1 MRGQL
6 QQEILD
12 MLARGSSLEE
22 AGDRICD
29 HAERL
34 AAGVICSIVTV
45 DREGLLHP
53 LAGPTIAKTYS
64 DALDGIPIGPDV
76 GSCGTAAHFRRPIAV
91 TDIFADPLWIPYRP
105 LADILAKEHGVKAC
119 WSSPILRS
127 DGRVLGAFGFYYKDN
142 RGPTPEERM
151 IVAECLDLCSLV
163 LEREEVKADNQRLA
177 FFDNLTGF
185 GNRANFLKTLEAA
198 VDSAS
203 APLSV
208 LLVDID
214 QLGRFND
221 AFGHATGDRLIL
233 EVGQVVARIA
243 APAATFR
250 VDADEFAVL
259 IENRPA
265 TELSAVSTEILRAL
279 ENRTPQR
286 NEHLLPVSVTCGGA
300 TSEPSEPPDVP
311 TFLQHAN
318 LALHHAKQTARG
330 GFVLYSDD
338 LAGAIANRFRALQ
351 TVTSALAEDRIEAYY
366 QPIVSLPMQ
375 EIVGLEAL
383 CRIRTDGGQILSPG
397 AFAEA
402 LQDPSMGHLLTDRML
417 EQVARDIRYWLDLG
431 LSFQYVSVNVS
442 MADFNQGNLCE
453 RIKSVFAR
461 HRTPL
466 KHVVLEVTE
475 TVYMDEKDGKVAR
488 AIEELRRE
496 GLLVA
501 LDDFGTGYASLTHLL
516 NFPVD
521 IIKID
526 KTFIDRMSD
535 GPGAVIVK
543 ALIDMSIGLGTRIVA
558 EGVETEDQAER
569 LQGLGCPYVQGY
581 LFGRPVDRDR
591 ATEALRPE
599 TSSSA
604 SKPKRKLK
612 RPVNLMR

>member
-1 MRGQL
+1 
-6 QQEILD
+6 
-12 MLARGSSLEE
+12 MLARGSSLED
-22 AGDRICD
+22 ACDRICE

-53 LAGPTIAKTYS
+53 LAGPTISKTYS

-91 TDIFADPLWIPYRP
+91 ADIFADPLWIPYRP

-177 FFDNLTGF
+177 FFDSLTGF
-185 GNRANFLKTLEAA
+185 GNRANFLKTLEDAIEGA
-198 VDSAS
+198 T

-214 QLGRFND
+214 HLGRVND

-233 EVGQVVARIA
+233 EGQTVARIA
-243 APAATFR
+243 APAAIFR

-259 IENRPA
+259 IEDRSA
-265 TELSAVSTEILRAL
+265 EELSAVSTEILRAM
-279 ENRTPQR
+279 ENRAPQR

-300 TSEPSEPPDVP
+300 IFEPSRPPDVP

-351 TVTSALAEDRIEAYY
+351 TVTSALAEDRIEAHY
-366 QPIVSLPMQ
+366 QPIVSLPTQ

-383 CRIRTDGGQILSPG
+383 CRIRMDGGQILSPG

-402 LQDPSMGHLLTDRML
+402 LQDPSIGHLLTDRML

-442 MADFNQGNLCE
+442 MADFNQGNLGE

-475 TVYMDEKDGKVAR
+475 TVYMDEKDGKVAK

-516 NFPVD
+516 DFPVD

-543 ALIDMSIGLGTRIVA
+543 ALLDMSVGLGTRIVA

-569 LQGLGCPYVQGY
+569 LRRLGCPYVQGY
-581 LFGRPVDRDR
+581 LFGRPVNRDK
-591 ATEALRPE
+591 ATEALRSEVPP
-599 TSSSA
+599 SA
-604 SKPKRKLK
+604 DKVERKSGG
-612 RPVNLMR
+612 P

>member
-1 MRGQL
+1 MRREL

-12 MLARGSSLEE
+12 MLARGSSLED
-22 AGDRICD
+22 ACDRICN
-29 HAERL
+29 HAEQL
-34 AAGVICSIVTV
+34 AAGVLCSIVTV
-45 DREGLLHP
+45 DRDGLLHP

-91 TDIFADPLWIPYRP
+91 TDIFADPLWIPYRS

-151 IVAECLDLCSLV
+151 IVAEYLDLCSLV

-198 VDSAS
+198 IDGGAG
-203 APLSV
+203 PLSV
-208 LLVDID
+208 LLIDID
-214 QLGRFND
+214 HLGRVND

-233 EVGQVVARIA
+233 EVGQAVARIA

-259 IENRPA
+259 IENRS
-265 TELSAVSTEILRAL
+265 TELSAVSAEILRAI
-279 ENRTPQR
+279 ENRTPRR

-300 TSEPSEPPDVP
+300 ISEPSQPPDVP

-318 LALHHAKQTARG
+318 LALHHAKRTARG

-338 LAGAIANRFRALQ
+338 LAGAIANRFRVLQ
-351 TVTSALAEDRIEAYY
+351 TVTSALAEDRIEAHY
-366 QPIVSLPMQ
+366 QPIVSLATQ
-375 EIVGLEAL
+375 EIIGLEAL
-383 CRIRTDGGQILSPG
+383 CRIRLDGGQILSAG

-402 LQDPSMGHLLTDRML
+402 LQDLSMGHLLTDRML

-431 LSFQYVSVNVS
+431 MSFQYVSVNVS

-453 RIKSVFAR
+453 RIKSVFAH

-475 TVYMDEKDGKVAR
+475 TVYMDEKDSKVAQ
-488 AIEELRRE
+488 AIEELRKE

-543 ALIDMSIGLGTRIVA
+543 ALLDMSTGLGTRIVA
-558 EGVETEDQAER
+558 EGVETEDQANR
-569 LQGLGCPYVQGY
+569 LRRLGCPYVQGY

-591 ATEALRPE
+591 TTEALRADASVP
-599 TSSSA
+599 A
-604 SKPKRKLK
+604 SKAGQKA
-612 RPVNLMR
+612 

>member
-1 MRGQL
+1 MRRQL

-12 MLARGSSLEE
+12 MLARGASLED
-22 AGDRICD
+22 ACDRICN
-29 HAERL
+29 HAEQL
-34 AAGVICSIVTV
+34 AAGVLCSIVTV
-45 DREGLLHP
+45 DRDGLLHP

-64 DALDGIPIGPDV
+64 DALDGIPIGADV

-91 TDIFADPLWIPYRP
+91 TDIFADPLWIPYRS

-127 DGRVLGAFGFYYKDN
+127 DGRVLGAFGFYYKGN

-151 IVAECLDLCSLV
+151 IVAEYLDLCSLV

-198 VDSAS
+198 IDATGG
-203 APLSV
+203 PLSV
-208 LLVDID
+208 LLIDID
-214 QLGRFND
+214 HLGRVND

-233 EVGQVVARIA
+233 EVGQAVARIA

-259 IENRPA
+259 IENRS
-265 TELSAVSTEILRAL
+265 TELSAVSAEILRAI
-279 ENRTPQR
+279 ENRTPRR

-300 TSEPSEPPDVP
+300 ISEPSQPPDVP

-318 LALHHAKQTARG
+318 LALHHAKRTARG

-338 LAGAIANRFRALQ
+338 LAGAIANRFRVLQ
-351 TVTSALAEDRIEAYY
+351 TVTSALAEERIEAHY
-366 QPIVSLPMQ
+366 QPIVSLATQ
-375 EIVGLEAL
+375 EIIGLEAL
-383 CRIRTDGGQILSPG
+383 CRIRLDERQILSAG

-402 LQDPSMGHLLTDRML
+402 LQDLSMGHLLTDRML
-417 EQVARDIRYWLDLG
+417 EQVAPDIRYWLDLG
-431 LSFQYVSVNVS
+431 MSFQYVSVNVS
-442 MADFNQGNLCE
+442 MADFNQGDLCE
-453 RIKSVFAR
+453 RIKSVFAH

-475 TVYMDEKDGKVAR
+475 TVYMDEKDGKVAQ

-543 ALIDMSIGLGTRIVA
+543 ALLDMSTGLGTRIVA

-569 LQGLGCPYVQGY
+569 LRRLGCPYVQGY

-591 ATEALRPE
+591 TTEALRADASAP
-599 TSSSA
+599 A
-604 SKPKRKLK
+604 SKAGRKA
-612 RPVNLMR
+612 

>member
-1 MRGQL
+1 
-6 QQEILD
+6 
-12 MLARGSSLEE
+12 MLARGSSLED
-22 AGDRICD
+22 ACDRICE

-53 LAGPTIAKTYS
+53 LAGPTISRTYS

-177 FFDNLTGF
+177 FFDSLTGF

-198 VDSAS
+198 IEGAS

-214 QLGRFND
+214 HLGRVND

-233 EVGQVVARIA
+233 EVGQTVARIA
-243 APAATFR
+243 APAAIFR

-259 IENRPA
+259 IEDRSA
-265 TELSAVSTEILRAL
+265 EELSAVSTEILRAM
-279 ENRTPQR
+279 ENRAPQR
-286 NEHLLPVSVTCGGA
+286 DEHLLPVSVTCGGA
-300 TSEPSEPPDVP
+300 IFEPSRPPDVP

-351 TVTSALAEDRIEAYY
+351 TVTSALAEDRIEAHY
-366 QPIVSLPMQ
+366 QPIVSLPTQ

-383 CRIRTDGGQILSPG
+383 CRIRMDGGQILSPG

-442 MADFNQGNLCE
+442 MADFNQGNLGE
-453 RIKSVFAR
+453 RIKSVFAH

-475 TVYMDEKDGKVAR
+475 TVYMDEKDGKVAK

-543 ALIDMSIGLGTRIVA
+543 ALLDMSVGLGTRIVA

-569 LQGLGCPYVQGY
+569 LRRLGCPYVQGY
-581 LFGRPVDRDR
+581 LFGRPVDRDK
-591 ATEALRPE
+591 ATEAMRSEVPP
-599 TSSSA
+599 SA
-604 SKPKRKLK
+604 DKVERKSGG
-612 RPVNLMR
+612 P

>member
-1 MRGQL
+1 
-6 QQEILD
+6 
-12 MLARGSSLEE
+12 MLARGSSLED
-22 AGDRICD
+22 ACDRICE

-34 AAGVICSIVTV
+34 AAGVLCSIVTV
-45 DREGLLHP
+45 DRDGLLHP

-64 DALDGIPIGPDV
+64 NALDGIPIGPDV

-91 TDIFADPLWIPYRP
+91 TDIFADPLWIPYRS

-151 IVAECLDLCSLV
+151 IVAEYLDLCSLV

-198 VDSAS
+198 IDGGAG
-203 APLSV
+203 PLSV
-208 LLVDID
+208 LLIDID
-214 QLGRFND
+214 HLGRVND

-233 EVGQVVARIA
+233 EVGQTVARIA
-243 APAATFR
+243 APVATFR

-259 IENRPA
+259 IENRS
-265 TELSAVSTEILRAL
+265 TELSAVSAEILRAI
-279 ENRTPQR
+279 ENRTPRR

-300 TSEPSEPPDVP
+300 ISEPSQPPDVP

-318 LALHHAKQTARG
+318 LALHHAKRTARG

-338 LAGAIANRFRALQ
+338 LAGAIANRFRVLQ
-351 TVTSALAEDRIEAYY
+351 TVTSALAEDRIEAHY
-366 QPIVSLPMQ
+366 QPIVSLATQ

-383 CRIRTDGGQILSPG
+383 CRIRLDGGQILSAG

-402 LQDPSMGHLLTDRML
+402 LQDLSMGHLLTDRML

-431 LSFQYVSVNVS
+431 MSFQYVSVNVS

-453 RIKSVFAR
+453 RIKSVFAH

-475 TVYMDEKDGKVAR
+475 TVYMDEKDGKVAQ

-543 ALIDMSIGLGTRIVA
+543 ALLDMSIGLGTRIVA
-558 EGVETEDQAER
+558 EGVETEDQADR
-569 LQGLGCPYVQGY
+569 LRRLGCPYVQGY

-591 ATEALRPE
+591 TTEALRAD
-599 TSSSA
+599 TFALA
-604 SKPKRKLK
+604 SKAGQKA
-612 RPVNLMR
+612 

>member
-1 MRGQL
+1 
-6 QQEILD
+6 
-12 MLARGSSLEE
+12 MLARGASLEK
-22 AGDRICD
+22 ACDRICE
-29 HAERL
+29 HAEGL
-34 AAGVICSIVTV
+34 AAGGICSIVTV
-45 DREGLLHP
+45 DRDGLLHP
-53 LAGPTIAKTYS
+53 LAGPTISTTYS
-64 DALDGIPIGPDV
+64 NALDGIAIGPNV
-76 GSCGTAAHFRRPIAV
+76 GSCGTAAHFRRPVAV
-91 TDIFADPLWIPYRP
+91 TDIFADPLWKPYGS

-185 GNRANFLKTLEAA
+185 GNRANFLKALEASLDGA
-198 VDSAS
+198 TT
-203 APLSV
+203 PLSV
-208 LLVDID
+208 LLIDID
-214 QLGRFND
+214 HLGRVND
-221 AFGHATGDRLIL
+221 AFGHATGDRVIL
-233 EVGQVVARIA
+233 EVGQTVARIA

-259 IENRPA
+259 IENHA
-265 TELSAVSTEILRAL
+265 AMDLSSISTEILQAM
-279 ENRTPQR
+279 ENWARR
-286 NEHLLPVSVTCGGA
+286 WDKHSLPVSVTCGGA
-300 TSEPSEPPDVP
+300 IFEPSGPRDVP

-318 LALHHAKQTARG
+318 LALHHAKQTGRG
-330 GFVLYSDD
+330 GFALYSDD

-351 TVTSALAEDRIEAYY
+351 TVTGALAEDRVEAHY
-366 QPIVSLPMQ
+366 QPIVSLPTQ
-375 EIVGLEAL
+375 EIVGFEAL
-383 CRIRTDGGQILSPG
+383 CRIRMDDGQILSAG
-397 AFAEA
+397 AFADA
-402 LQDPSMGHLLTDRML
+402 LQDLSMGHLLTDRML
-417 EQVARDIRYWLDLG
+417 ERVARDIRHWLDLG

-466 KHVVLEVTE
+466 KYVVLEVTE
-475 TVYMDEKDGKVAR
+475 TVYMDERDGRVAK
-488 AIEELRRE
+488 AIEELRKE

-543 ALIDMSIGLGTRIVA
+543 ALLDMSAGLGTRIVA
-558 EGVETEDQAER
+558 EGVETQDQAER
-569 LQGLGCPYVQGY
+569 LRRLGCPYVQGY

-591 ATEALRPE
+591 TTQVLRPE
-599 TSSSA
+599 ASSSRHKA
-604 SKPKRKLK
+604 KRKLK
-612 RPVNLMR
+612 QSATLMR

>member
-1 MRGQL
+1 
-6 QQEILD
+6 
-12 MLARGSSLEE
+12 MLARGSSLED
-22 AGDRICD
+22 ACDRICE

-53 LAGPTIAKTYS
+53 LAGPTISKTYS

-91 TDIFADPLWIPYRP
+91 ADIFADPLWIPYRP

-177 FFDNLTGF
+177 FFDSLTGF
-185 GNRANFLKTLEAA
+185 GNRANFLKTLEDAIEGA
-198 VDSAS
+198 T

-214 QLGRFND
+214 HLGRVND

-233 EVGQVVARIA
+233 EGQTVARIA
-243 APAATFR
+243 APAAIFR

-259 IENRPA
+259 IEDRSA
-265 TELSAVSTEILRAL
+265 EELSAVSTEILRAM
-279 ENRTPQR
+279 ENRAPQR

-300 TSEPSEPPDVP
+300 IFEPSRPPDVP

-351 TVTSALAEDRIEAYY
+351 TVTSALAEDRIEAHY
-366 QPIVSLPMQ
+366 QPIVSLPTQ

-383 CRIRTDGGQILSPG
+383 CRIRMDGGQILSPG

-402 LQDPSMGHLLTDRML
+402 LQDPSIGHLLTDRML

-442 MADFNQGNLCE
+442 MADFNQGNLGE
-453 RIKSVFAR
+453 RIKSVFAH

-475 TVYMDEKDGKVAR
+475 TVYMDEKDGKVAK

-516 NFPVD
+516 DFPVD

-543 ALIDMSIGLGTRIVA
+543 ALLDMSVGLGTRIVA

-569 LQGLGCPYVQGY
+569 LRRLGCPYVQGY
-581 LFGRPVDRDR
+581 LFGRPVNRDK
-591 ATEALRPE
+591 ATEALRSEVPP
-599 TSSSA
+599 SA
-604 SKPKRKLK
+604 DKVERKSGG
-612 RPVNLMR
+612 P

>member
-1 MRGQL
+1 M
-6 QQEILD
+6 
-12 MLARGSSLEE
+12 
-22 AGDRICD
+22 
-29 HAERL
+29 
-34 AAGVICSIVTV
+34 TV
-45 DREGLLHP
+45 DRDGLLHP

-64 DALDGIPIGPDV
+64 NALDGIPIGPDV

-91 TDIFADPLWIPYRP
+91 TDIFADPLWIPYRS

-151 IVAECLDLCSLV
+151 IVAEYLDLCSLV

-198 VDSAS
+198 IDGGAG
-203 APLSV
+203 PLSV
-208 LLVDID
+208 LLIDID
-214 QLGRFND
+214 HLGRVND

-233 EVGQVVARIA
+233 EVGQTVARIA
-243 APAATFR
+243 APVATFR

-259 IENRPA
+259 IENRS
-265 TELSAVSTEILRAL
+265 TELSAVSAEILRAI
-279 ENRTPQR
+279 ENRTPRR

-300 TSEPSEPPDVP
+300 ISEPSQPPDVP

-318 LALHHAKQTARG
+318 LALHHAKRTARG

-338 LAGAIANRFRALQ
+338 LAGAIANRFRVLQ
-351 TVTSALAEDRIEAYY
+351 TVTSALAEDRIEAHY
-366 QPIVSLPMQ
+366 QPIVSLATQ

-383 CRIRTDGGQILSPG
+383 CRIRLDGGQILSAG

-402 LQDPSMGHLLTDRML
+402 LQDLSMGHLLTDRML

-431 LSFQYVSVNVS
+431 MSFQYVSVNVS

-453 RIKSVFAR
+453 RIKSVFAH

-475 TVYMDEKDGKVAR
+475 TVYMDEKDGKVAQ

-543 ALIDMSIGLGTRIVA
+543 ALLDMSIGLGTRIVA
-558 EGVETEDQAER
+558 EGVETEDQADR
-569 LQGLGCPYVQGY
+569 LRRLGCPYVQGY

-591 ATEALRPE
+591 TTEALRAD
-599 TSSSA
+599 TFALA
-604 SKPKRKLK
+604 SKAGQKA
-612 RPVNLMR
+612 

>member
-1 MRGQL
+1 MRREL

-12 MLARGSSLEE
+12 MLARGSSLED
-22 AGDRICD
+22 ACDRICN
-29 HAERL
+29 HAEQL
-34 AAGVICSIVTV
+34 AAGVLCSIVTV
-45 DREGLLHP
+45 DRDGLLHP

-64 DALDGIPIGPDV
+64 DSLDGIPIGPDV

-91 TDIFADPLWIPYRP
+91 TDIFADPLWIPYRS

-151 IVAECLDLCSLV
+151 IVAEYLDLCSLV

-185 GNRANFLKTLEAA
+185 GNRANFLKTLEASIDGGA
-198 VDSAS
+198 G
-203 APLSV
+203 PLSV
-208 LLVDID
+208 LLIDID
-214 QLGRFND
+214 HLGRVND

-233 EVGQVVARIA
+233 EVGQAVARIA

-259 IENRPA
+259 IENRS
-265 TELSAVSTEILRAL
+265 TELSAVSAEILRAI
-279 ENRTPQR
+279 ENRTPRR

-300 TSEPSEPPDVP
+300 ISEPSQPPDVP

-318 LALHHAKQTARG
+318 LALHHAKRTARG

-338 LAGAIANRFRALQ
+338 LAGAIANRFRVLQ
-351 TVTSALAEDRIEAYY
+351 TVTSALAEDRIEAHY
-366 QPIVSLPMQ
+366 QPIVSLATQ
-375 EIVGLEAL
+375 EIIGLEAL
-383 CRIRTDGGQILSPG
+383 CRIRLDGGQILSAG

-402 LQDPSMGHLLTDRML
+402 LQDLSMGHLLTDRML

-431 LSFQYVSVNVS
+431 MSFQYVSVNVS
-442 MADFNQGNLCE
+442 MADFNQGSLCE
-453 RIKSVFAR
+453 RIKSVFAH

-475 TVYMDEKDGKVAR
+475 MVYMDEKDGKVAQ
-488 AIEELRRE
+488 AIEELRKE

-543 ALIDMSIGLGTRIVA
+543 ALLDMSTGLGTRIVA
-558 EGVETEDQAER
+558 EGVETEDQANR
-569 LQGLGCPYVQGY
+569 LRRLGCPYVQGY

-591 ATEALRPE
+591 TTEALRADASAP
-599 TSSSA
+599 A
-604 SKPKRKLK
+604 SKAGQEA
-612 RPVNLMR
+612 

>member
-12 MLARGSSLEE
+12 MLARGSSLED
-22 AGDRICD
+22 ACDRICE
-29 HAERL
+29 HAEQL
-34 AAGVICSIVTV
+34 AAGVLCSIVTV
-45 DREGLLHP
+45 DRDGLLHP
-53 LAGPTIAKTYS
+53 LAGPTITKTYS
-64 DALDGIPIGPDV
+64 DALDGIPVGPDV
-76 GSCGTAAHFRRPIAV
+76 GSCGTAAYFRRPIAV
-91 TDIFADPLWIPYRP
+91 TDIFADPLWIPYRS
-105 LADILAKEHGVKAC
+105 LADILAREHGVKAC

-151 IVAECLDLCSLV
+151 IVAEYLDLCSLV

-198 VDSAS
+198 IDA
-203 APLSV
+203 AAGPLSV
-208 LLVDID
+208 LLIDID
-214 QLGRFND
+214 HLGRVND
-221 AFGHATGDRLIL
+221 AFGHAAGDRLIL
-233 EVGQVVARIA
+233 EVGQTVARIA

-259 IENRPA
+259 IENCSA
-265 TELSAVSTEILRAL
+265 TELSAVSAEILRAI
-279 ENRTPQR
+279 ENRTPRR

-300 TSEPSEPPDVP
+300 ISEPSHPPDVP

-318 LALHHAKQTARG
+318 LALHHAKRTARG

-338 LAGAIANRFRALQ
+338 LAGAIANRFRVLQ
-351 TVTSALAEDRIEAYY
+351 TVTSALAEDRIEAHY
-366 QPIVSLPMQ
+366 QPIVSLATQ

-383 CRIRTDGGQILSPG
+383 CRIRLDGGQILSAG

-402 LQDPSMGHLLTDRML
+402 LQDLSMGHLLTDRML

-431 LSFQYVSVNVS
+431 MSFQYVSVNVS

-453 RIKSVFAR
+453 RIKSVFAH

-475 TVYMDEKDGKVAR
+475 TVYMDEKDGKVAQ
-488 AIEELRRE
+488 AIDELRRE

-543 ALIDMSIGLGTRIVA
+543 ALLDMSIGLGTRIVA
-558 EGVETEDQAER
+558 EGVETEDQADR
-569 LQGLGCPYVQGY
+569 LRRLGCPYVQGY

-591 ATEALRPE
+591 TTEALRAD
-599 TSSSA
+599 TFALA
-604 SKPKRKLK
+604 SKAGQKA
-612 RPVNLMR
+612 